1 MNRKKADR
9 ATKGLYLNIMTSFY
23 EISFGILK
31 TFTSQ
36 KSTKFFAFFPSRLTK
51 GLWSLRSFGVKT
63 KRFYIVRLTERAG
76 FEPTLPRIN
85 TASLGALVKTW

>member
-36 KSTKFFAFFPSRLTK
+36 KSTKIFAFFP
-51 GLWSLRSFGVKT
+51 
-63 KRFYIVRLTERAG
+63 
-76 FEPTLPRIN
+76 LPF
-85 TASLGALVKTW
+85 SPGADHVG